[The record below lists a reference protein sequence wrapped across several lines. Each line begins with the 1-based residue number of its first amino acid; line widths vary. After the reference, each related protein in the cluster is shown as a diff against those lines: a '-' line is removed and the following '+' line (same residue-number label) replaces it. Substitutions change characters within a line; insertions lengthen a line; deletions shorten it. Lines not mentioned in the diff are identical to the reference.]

1 MSTHSRLT
9 VGFPFPDPED
19 HVATPLPRAYVDEYA
34 PLFSR
39 SEKTHT
45 VRRIIE
51 KVAGT
56 DATVLVRGESGV
68 GKDLV
73 ARAIHAASSRHGGPF
88 VKVNCAALPAELL
101 ESELFGYEKGAFT
114 GAYRRKPGKFEF
126 ANRGTICLDEI
137 GEVPRVLQSK
147 LLHVL
152 QDREFTRIGGRET
165 IQADARVIATTN
177 RGLET
182 AIARG
187 DFREDLY
194 YRLNVVEIWVP
205 PLREQP
211 DAIPALVAHFLARF
225 SKEYDRAVSLSP
237 ETLAVLSRYRWP
249 GDIREL
255 ENAIRRLVVLGDEGQ
270 MRNELESRLR
280 GERPPVASS
289 PPAHHVLVV
298 ANGDAG
304 RFDPEGLKGVGRR
317 AAREAERTVLLEVL
331 ERLRWNRAETAR
343 VLKVSYKT
351 LLGRLVECGIQEARC
366 TGPQPEPGANGRN
379 GHARP
384 SGGDRI

>member
-9 VGFPFPDPED
+9 VDLPFRNPED
-19 HVATPLPRAYVDEYA
+19 HVATPFPRACVDDYA
-34 PLFSR
+34 SLLSR
-39 SEKTHT
+39 SDKTHT

-73 ARAIHAASSRHGGPF
+73 ARAIHAASPRHAGPF

-249 GDIREL
+249 GNIREL

-280 GERPPVASS
+280 GEQPPVASS
-289 PPAHHVLVV
+289 PRAHHVLVV

-304 RFDPEGLKGVGRR
+304 RFDAEGLKGVGRR